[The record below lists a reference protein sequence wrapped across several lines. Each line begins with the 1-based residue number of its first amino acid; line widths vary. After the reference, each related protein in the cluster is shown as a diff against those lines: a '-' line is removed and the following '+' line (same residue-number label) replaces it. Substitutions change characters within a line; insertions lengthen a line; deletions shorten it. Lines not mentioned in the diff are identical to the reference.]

1 MLGKPYSGGEIMHKK
16 GSGHESLFER
26 LFGVSSREDRE
37 DRVREYIVHRV
48 RHGACLS
55 DVLQEEYVRRNC
67 NRDELNEIVRDPRL
81 IHREREELQSFFADR
96 HLDMHRR

>member
-26 LFGVSSREDRE
+26 LFGGSSRDARE

-48 RHGACLS
+48 HHGACLS

-67 NRDELNEIVRDPRL
+67 NRDEVNEIVRDPRL
-81 IHREREELQSFFADR
+81 IQREREELESFFADGR
-96 HLDMHRR
+96 FDPRRR